1 MLILRLIFIS
11 NNNEDQRGEES
22 FPRSLSYGLEFRPIA
37 LPFRVGDYSERK
49 GVRWEEEVREPL

>member
-1 MLILRLIFIS
+1 MVNTKIRLIICFVA
-11 NNNEDQRGEES
+11 EDGE
-22 FPRSLSYGLEFRPIA
+22 SLYSQKKQDWVRPTA